1 MSSAGSCDGADPD
14 VQGLQTGG
22 RAFGLFCLPVPE
34 LLADRAEWSACGG
47 HSVSPE
53 IATLQ
58 LFLESRERKTV
69 CCSC

>member
-1 MSSAGSCDGADPD
+1 M
-14 VQGLQTGG
+14 QGLQTGG

-58 LFLESRERKTV
+58 LFLESRERKTI